1 MNIRQVSAICLS
13 IAATHFVYAASNVAN
28 PVNDSSQAK
37 GIIKN
42 QYIVILN
49 KDAGP
54 SKDFAQNI
62 AKQHAGKVLQSYDT
76 VLKGFAIYLP
86 DTAGVAFIEAMKKNP
101 HVLSVESDTIVNI
114 DATTQSNPD
123 WGLDRIDQKALPLN
137 STYSY
142 LQTGS
147 GTTAYIV
154 DTGILSSHQEF
165 SGRVLSGYT
174 AISDGNGTTDC
185 NGHGTH
191 VAGTVGG
198 TTYGVAKNVNLVPI
212 RILGCDGSGASSNV
226 IAGLDWILKNG
237 KKPAVVNMSLGGAT
251 SSSLD
256 SAVENLYNNGYVMV
270 VAAGNSNTDACTSS
284 PARVSKAITVAATDN
299 TDTRASYSNYG
310 SCVDIFA
317 PGSQINSSWI
327 GSNTA
332 TKILNGTSMATPHVA
347 GVVAEM
353 LQSTPTASPQ
363 TISTNLLNQASS
375 NVVKTLQVAQTAC
388 YINLLN
394 KNIILYD

>member
-1 MNIRQVSAICLS
+1 MRQVSAICLS
-13 IAATHFVYAASNVAN
+13 IAATHFVYAASNVVN

-86 DTAGVAFIEAMKKNP
+86 DTAGAAFIEAMKKNP

-270 VAAGNSNTDACTSS
+270 VAAGHSNTDACTSS

-375 NVVKTLQVAQTAC
+375 NVVK
-388 YINLLN
+388 NPSGSPNRLLY
-394 KNIILYD
+394 KSP

>member
-42 QYIVILN
+42 HYIVILN

-86 DTAGVAFIEAMKKNP
+86 DTAGTAFIEAMKKNP
-101 HVLSVESDTIVNI
+101 QVLSVESDTIVNI

-137 STYSY
+137 SAYSY

-375 NVVKTLQVAQTAC
+375 NVVK
-388 YINLLN
+388 NPSGSPNRLLY
-394 KNIILYD
+394 KSP

>member
-1 MNIRQVSAICLS
+1 MNIRHVSAICLS
-13 IAATHFVYAASNVAN
+13 IAATHFVYAASNVTN

-62 AKQHAGKVLQSYDT
+62 AKQHVGKVLQSYDT

-86 DTAGVAFIEAMKKNP
+86 DTAGTAFIEAMKKNP
-101 HVLSVESDTIVNI
+101 QVLSVESDTIVNI

-137 STYSY
+137 SAYSY

-198 TTYGVAKNVNLVPI
+198 TTYGVAKSVNLVPI

-375 NVVKTLQVAQTAC
+375 NVVK
-388 YINLLN
+388 NPSGSPNRLLY
-394 KNIILYD
+394 KSP

>member
-1 MNIRQVSAICLS
+1 MKFCQVSTFLLAIALS
-13 IAATHFVYAASNVAN
+13 HLTYAAPATTNSVLG
-28 PVNDSSQAK
+28 SSEAK

-49 KDAGP
+49 KDVG
-54 SKDFAQNI
+54 SSNEFAQGI
-62 AKQHAGKVLQSYDT
+62 AKQHGGKVLQTYDA

-86 DTAGVAFIEAMKKNP
+86 DVAGTAFVEAMKKNP
-101 HVLSVESDTIVNI
+101 KVVSIENDTIMKV

-123 WGLDRIDQKALPLN
+123 WGLDRIDQRNLPLD
-137 STYSY
+137 SAYSY

-154 DTGILSSHQEF
+154 DTGILSTHQQF

-174 AISDGNGTTDC
+174 AISDGNGTSDC
-185 NGHGTH
+185 HGHGTH

-198 TTYGVAKNVNLVPI
+198 STYGVAKNVSLVPI

-237 KKPAVVNMSLGGAT
+237 KKPAVVNISLGGEANA
-251 SSSLD
+251 SLD
-256 SAVENLYNNGYVMV
+256 SAVENLFNNGYVMV
-270 VAAGNSNTDACTSS
+270 VAAGNSNTDACSSS

-332 TKILNGTSMATPHVA
+332 TKVLNGTSMATPHVV

-353 LQSTPTASPQ
+353 LQSTPTATPQ

-375 NVVKTLQVAQTAC
+375 NVVK
-388 YINLLN
+388 NPSGSPNRLLY
-394 KNIILYD
+394 KSP

>member
-1 MNIRQVSAICLS
+1 MEIVMNIRQVSAICLS
-13 IAATHFVYAASNVAN
+13 IAATHFVYAASNVVN

-86 DTAGVAFIEAMKKNP
+86 DTAGAAFIEAMKKNP

-198 TTYGVAKNVNLVPI
+198 TTYGVAKSVNLVPI

-375 NVVKTLQVAQTAC
+375 NVVK
-388 YINLLN
+388 NPSGSPNRLLY
-394 KNIILYD
+394 KSP

>member
-1 MNIRQVSAICLS
+1 MKFGQISIFLLAIALS
-13 IAATHFVYAASNVAN
+13 HLTYAVPATTNSVL
-28 PVNDSSQAK
+28 SSSEAK

-49 KDAGP
+49 KEVG
-54 SKDFAQNI
+54 SSNEFAQGI
-62 AKQHAGKVLQSYDT
+62 AKQHGGKVLQAYDT
-76 VLKGFAIYLP
+76 VLKGFAVYLP
-86 DTAGVAFIEAMKKNP
+86 EAAGTAFVEAMKKNP
-101 HVLSVESDTIVNI
+101 NVLSVENDTVMKI

-123 WGLDRIDQKALPLN
+123 WGLDRIDQKTLPLN

-154 DTGILSSHQEF
+154 DTGILSTHQQF

-174 AISDGNGTTDC
+174 AISDGNGTSDC
-185 NGHGTH
+185 HGHGTH

-198 TTYGVAKNVNLVPI
+198 STYGVAKNVSLVPI
-212 RILGCDGSGASSNV
+212 RILGCDGSGAASNV

-237 KKPAVVNMSLGGAT
+237 KKPAVVNMSLGGDAST
-251 SSSLD
+251 SLD
-256 SAVENLYNNGYVMV
+256 SAVENLFNNGYVMV
-270 VAAGNSNTDACTSS
+270 VAAGNSNTDACSSS

-332 TKILNGTSMATPHVA
+332 TKVLNGTSMATPHAA
-347 GVVAEM
+347 GVVAQM
-353 LQSTPTASPQ
+353 LQSTPTATPQ
-363 TISTNLLNQASS
+363 TISNNLLNQASN
-375 NVVKTLQVAQTAC
+375 NVVK
-388 YINLLN
+388 NPSGSPNRLLY
-394 KNIILYD
+394 KSPQ

>member
-1 MNIRQVSAICLS
+1 MSAICLS
-13 IAATHFVYAASNVAN
+13 IAATHFVYAASNVTN

-86 DTAGVAFIEAMKKNP
+86 DTAGTAFIEAMKKNP
-101 HVLSVESDTIVNI
+101 QVLSVESDTIVNI

-317 PGSQINSSWI
+317 PGSQINSSWT

-375 NVVKTLQVAQTAC
+375 NVVK
-388 YINLLN
+388 NPSGSPNRLLY
-394 KNIILYD
+394 KSP

>member
-1 MNIRQVSAICLS
+1 MKFCQVSTFLLAIALS
-13 IAATHFVYAASNVAN
+13 HLTYAAPATTNSVLG
-28 PVNDSSQAK
+28 SSEAK

-49 KDAGP
+49 KDVG
-54 SKDFAQNI
+54 SSNEFAQGI
-62 AKQHAGKVLQSYDT
+62 AKQHGGKVLQTYDA

-86 DTAGVAFIEAMKKNP
+86 DVAGTAFVEAMKKNP
-101 HVLSVESDTIVNI
+101 KVVSVENDTIMKI

-123 WGLDRIDQKALPLN
+123 WGLDRIDQKNLPLD
-137 STYSY
+137 SAYSY

-154 DTGILSSHQEF
+154 DTGILSTHQQF

-174 AISDGNGTTDC
+174 AISDGNGTSDC
-185 NGHGTH
+185 HGHGTH

-198 TTYGVAKNVNLVPI
+198 STYGVAKNVSLVPI

-237 KKPAVVNMSLGGAT
+237 KKPAVVNMSLGGEANT
-251 SSSLD
+251 SLD
-256 SAVENLYNNGYVMV
+256 SAVENLFNNGYVMV
-270 VAAGNSNTDACTSS
+270 VAAGNSNTDACSSS
-284 PARVSKAITVAATDN
+284 PARVSKAITVAATDS
-299 TDTRASYSNYG
+299 TDARASYSNYG

-332 TKILNGTSMATPHVA
+332 TKVLNGTSMATPHVA

-353 LQSTPTASPQ
+353 LQSTPTATPQ

-375 NVVKTLQVAQTAC
+375 NVVK
-388 YINLLN
+388 NPSGSPNRLLY
-394 KNIILYD
+394 KSPQ

>member
-13 IAATHFVYAASNVAN
+13 IAATHFVYAASNVTN

-86 DTAGVAFIEAMKKNP
+86 DTAGTAFIEAMKKNP
-101 HVLSVESDTIVNI
+101 QVLSVESDTIVNI

-137 STYSY
+137 SAYSY

-154 DTGILSSHQEF
+154 DTGILSSNQEF

-256 SAVENLYNNGYVMV
+256 SAVENLFNNGYVMV

-375 NVVKTLQVAQTAC
+375 NVVK
-388 YINLLN
+388 NPSGSPNRLLY
-394 KNIILYD
+394 KSP

>member
-13 IAATHFVYAASNVAN
+13 IAATHFVYAASNVVN

-86 DTAGVAFIEAMKKNP
+86 DTAGAAFIEAMKKNP
-101 HVLSVESDTIVNI
+101 QVLSVESDTIVNI

-375 NVVKTLQVAQTAC
+375 NVVK
-388 YINLLN
+388 NPSGSPNRLLY
-394 KNIILYD
+394 KSP

>member
-1 MNIRQVSAICLS
+1 MKFCQVSTFLLAIALS
-13 IAATHFVYAASNVAN
+13 HLTYAAPATTNSVL
-28 PVNDSSQAK
+28 SSSEAK

-49 KDAGP
+49 KDVG
-54 SKDFAQNI
+54 SSNEFAQGI
-62 AKQHAGKVLQSYDT
+62 AKQHGGKVLQTYDA

-86 DTAGVAFIEAMKKNP
+86 DVAGTAFVEAMKKNP
-101 HVLSVESDTIVNI
+101 KVVSVENDTIMKV

-123 WGLDRIDQKALPLN
+123 WGLDRIDQKNLPLD
-137 STYSY
+137 SAYSY

-154 DTGILSSHQEF
+154 DTGILSTHQQF

-174 AISDGNGTTDC
+174 AISDGNGINDC
-185 NGHGTH
+185 HGHGTH

-198 TTYGVAKNVNLVPI
+198 STYGVAKNVSLVPI

-237 KKPAVVNMSLGGAT
+237 KKPAVVNMSLGGDANT
-251 SSSLD
+251 SLD
-256 SAVENLYNNGYVMV
+256 SAVENLFNNGYVMV
-270 VAAGNSNTDACTSS
+270 VAAGNSNTDACSSS
-284 PARVSKAITVAATDN
+284 PARVSKAITVAATDS

-332 TKILNGTSMATPHVA
+332 TKVLNGTSMATPHVV

-353 LQSTPTASPQ
+353 LQSTPTATPQ
-363 TISTNLLNQASS
+363 TISNNLLNQASN
-375 NVVKTLQVAQTAC
+375 NVVK
-388 YINLLN
+388 NPSGSPNRLLY
-394 KNIILYD
+394 KSPQ

>member
-1 MNIRQVSAICLS
+1 MKIRKVSAVFLTM
-13 IAATHFVYAASNVAN
+13 AATHLAYAAPNLLNSAI
-28 PVNDSSQAK
+28 DSSQAK

-49 KDAGP
+49 KDIGP
-54 SKDFAQNI
+54 AKDFAQNI
-62 AKQHAGKVLQSYDT
+62 AKQHGGRILQSYDSA
-76 VLKGFAIYLP
+76 LKGFAIYLP
-86 DTAGVAFIEAMKKNP
+86 DTAGTAFIEAMKKNP
-101 HVLSVESDTIVNI
+101 QVLSVENDTVVNI
-114 DATTQSNPD
+114 DATTQTNPD

-142 LQTGS
+142 SQTGS

-154 DTGILSSHQEF
+154 DTGILSIHQEF

-198 TTYGVAKNVNLVPI
+198 TTYGVAKNVKLVPV

-237 KKPAVVNMSLGGAT
+237 SKPAVVNMSLGGAA

-284 PARVSKAITVAATDN
+284 PARTSNAITVAATDN

-332 TKILNGTSMATPHVA
+332 TKVLNGTSMATPHVA
-347 GVVAEM
+347 GVVAEL
-353 LQSTPTASPQ
+353 LQSTPTATPQ
-363 TISTNLLNQASS
+363 TITSNLLNQATSD
-375 NVVKTLQVAQTAC
+375 VVK
-388 YINLLN
+388 NPSGSPNRLLY
-394 KNIILYD
+394 KSP

>member
-1 MNIRQVSAICLS
+1 MEIVMNIRQVSAICLS

-86 DTAGVAFIEAMKKNP
+86 DTAGAAFIEAMKKNP

-237 KKPAVVNMSLGGAT
+237 KKPAVVNMSLGGEANA
-251 SSSLD
+251 SLD
-256 SAVENLYNNGYVMV
+256 SAVENLFNNGYVMV
-270 VAAGNSNTDACTSS
+270 VAAGNSNTDACSSS
-284 PARVSKAITVAATDN
+284 PARVSKAITVAATDS

-332 TKILNGTSMATPHVA
+332 TKVLNGTSMATPHVV

-353 LQSTPTASPQ
+353 LQSTPTATPQ
-363 TISTNLLNQASS
+363 TTSTNLLNQASN
-375 NVVKTLQVAQTAC
+375 NVVKNPSGSPNRLLYKSAQ
-388 YINLLN
+388 
-394 KNIILYD
+394 

>member
-13 IAATHFVYAASNVAN
+13 IAATHFVYAASNVTN

-86 DTAGVAFIEAMKKNP
+86 DTAGAAFIEAMKKNP

-137 STYSY
+137 SAYSY

-310 SCVDIFA
+310 GCVDIFA

-375 NVVKTLQVAQTAC
+375 NVVK
-388 YINLLN
+388 NPSGSPNRLLY
-394 KNIILYD
+394 KSP

>member
-1 MNIRQVSAICLS
+1 MKIRKVSAVFLS
-13 IAATHFVYAASNVAN
+13 MAATHLAYAAPNLLNSAI
-28 PVNDSSQAK
+28 DSSQAK

-49 KDAGP
+49 KDNGP
-54 SKDFAQNI
+54 AKDFAQNI
-62 AKQHAGKVLQSYDT
+62 AKQHGGRILQSYDSA
-76 VLKGFAIYLP
+76 LKGFAIYLP
-86 DTAGVAFIEAMKKNP
+86 DTAGTAFIEAMKKNP
-101 HVLSVESDTIVNI
+101 QVLSVENDTVVNI
-114 DATTQSNPD
+114 DATTQTNPD

-142 LQTGS
+142 SQTGT

-154 DTGILSSHQEF
+154 DTGILSTHQEF
-165 SGRVLSGYT
+165 SGRVLNGYT

-198 TTYGVAKNVNLVPI
+198 TTYGVAKNVKLVPV

-237 KKPAVVNMSLGGAT
+237 SKPAVVNMSLGGAA

-284 PARVSKAITVAATDN
+284 PARTSNAITVAATDN

-332 TKILNGTSMATPHVA
+332 TKVLNGTSMATPHVA
-347 GVVAEM
+347 GVVAE
-353 LQSTPTASPQ
+353 LFQSTPTATPQ
-363 TISTNLLNQASS
+363 TITSNLLNQATSD
-375 NVVKTLQVAQTAC
+375 VVK
-388 YINLLN
+388 NPSGSPNRLLY
-394 KNIILYD
+394 KSP

>member
-1 MNIRQVSAICLS
+1 MKFCQVSTFLLTIALS
-13 IAATHFVYAASNVAN
+13 HLTYAAPATTNSVL
-28 PVNDSSQAK
+28 SSSEAK

-49 KDAGP
+49 KDVG
-54 SKDFAQNI
+54 SSNEFAQGI
-62 AKQHAGKVLQSYDT
+62 AKQHGGKVLQTYDA

-86 DTAGVAFIEAMKKNP
+86 DVAGTAFIEAMKKNP
-101 HVLSVESDTIVNI
+101 KVVSVENDTIMKI

-123 WGLDRIDQKALPLN
+123 WGLDRIDQKNLPLD
-137 STYSY
+137 SAYSY

-154 DTGILSSHQEF
+154 DTGILSTHQQF

-174 AISDGNGTTDC
+174 AISDGNGTSDC
-185 NGHGTH
+185 HGHGTH

-198 TTYGVAKNVNLVPI
+198 STYGVAKNVSLVPI

-237 KKPAVVNMSLGGAT
+237 KKPAVVNMSLGGEANA
-251 SSSLD
+251 SLD
-256 SAVENLYNNGYVMV
+256 SAVENLFNNGYVMV
-270 VAAGNSNTDACTSS
+270 VAAGNSNTDACSSS
-284 PARVSKAITVAATDN
+284 PARVSKAITVAATDS

-332 TKILNGTSMATPHVA
+332 TKVLNGTSMATPHVV

-353 LQSTPTASPQ
+353 LQSTPTATPQ
-363 TISTNLLNQASS
+363 TISNNLLNQASN
-375 NVVKTLQVAQTAC
+375 NVVKNPSVSP
-388 YINLLN
+388 NRLLY
-394 KNIILYD
+394 KSP

>member
-86 DTAGVAFIEAMKKNP
+86 DTAGAAFIEAMKKNP

-237 KKPAVVNMSLGGAT
+237 KKPAVVNISLGGAT

-375 NVVKTLQVAQTAC
+375 NVVK
-388 YINLLN
+388 NPSGSPNRLLY
-394 KNIILYD
+394 KSP

>member
-1 MNIRQVSAICLS
+1 MKFCQVSTFLLTIALS
-13 IAATHFVYAASNVAN
+13 HLTYAAPATTNSVLG
-28 PVNDSSQAK
+28 SSEAK

-49 KDAGP
+49 KDVG
-54 SKDFAQNI
+54 SSNEFAQGI
-62 AKQHAGKVLQSYDT
+62 AKQHGGRGLQTYDA

-86 DTAGVAFIEAMKKNP
+86 DVAGTAFVEAMKKNP
-101 HVLSVESDTIVNI
+101 KVVSVENDTIMKI

-123 WGLDRIDQKALPLN
+123 WGLDRIDQKNLPLD
-137 STYSY
+137 SAYSY
-142 LQTGS
+142 SQTGS

-154 DTGILSSHQEF
+154 DTGILSTHQQF

-174 AISDGNGTTDC
+174 AISDGNGTSDC
-185 NGHGTH
+185 HGHGTH

-198 TTYGVAKNVNLVPI
+198 STYGVAKNVSLVPI

-237 KKPAVVNMSLGGAT
+237 KKPAVVNMSLGGEANA
-251 SSSLD
+251 SLD
-256 SAVENLYNNGYVMV
+256 SAVENLFNNGYVMV
-270 VAAGNSNTDACTSS
+270 VAAGNSNTDACSTS
-284 PARVSKAITVAATDN
+284 PARVSKAITVAATDS

-332 TKILNGTSMATPHVA
+332 TKVLNGTSMATPHVV

-353 LQSTPTASPQ
+353 LQSTPTTTPQ

-375 NVVKTLQVAQTAC
+375 NVVK
-388 YINLLN
+388 NPSGSPNRLLY
-394 KNIILYD
+394 KSP

>member
-1 MNIRQVSAICLS
+1 MKFCQVSTFLLAIALS
-13 IAATHFVYAASNVAN
+13 HLTYAAPATTNSVLG
-28 PVNDSSQAK
+28 SSEAK

-49 KDAGP
+49 KDVG
-54 SKDFAQNI
+54 SSNEFAQGI
-62 AKQHAGKVLQSYDT
+62 AKQHGGKVLQTYDA

-86 DTAGVAFIEAMKKNP
+86 DVAGTAFVEAMKKNP
-101 HVLSVESDTIVNI
+101 KVVSIENDTIMKV

-123 WGLDRIDQKALPLN
+123 WGLDRIDQRNLPLD
-137 STYSY
+137 SAYSY

-154 DTGILSSHQEF
+154 DTGILSTHQQF
-165 SGRVLSGYT
+165 SGLVLSGYT
-174 AISDGNGTTDC
+174 AISDGNGTSDC
-185 NGHGTH
+185 HGHGTH

-198 TTYGVAKNVNLVPI
+198 STYGVAKNVSLVPI

-237 KKPAVVNMSLGGAT
+237 KKPAVVNMSLGGEANT
-251 SSSLD
+251 SLD
-256 SAVENLYNNGYVMV
+256 SAVENLFNNGYVMV
-270 VAAGNSNTDACTSS
+270 VAAGNSNTDACSSS

-332 TKILNGTSMATPHVA
+332 TKVLNGTSMATPHVV

-353 LQSTPTASPQ
+353 LQSTPTATPQ

-375 NVVKTLQVAQTAC
+375 NVVK
-388 YINLLN
+388 NPSGSPNRLLY
-394 KNIILYD
+394 KSP

>member
-1 MNIRQVSAICLS
+1 MKFCQVSTFLLTIALS
-13 IAATHFVYAASNVAN
+13 HLTYAAPATTNSVLG
-28 PVNDSSQAK
+28 SSEAK

-49 KDAGP
+49 KDVG
-54 SKDFAQNI
+54 SSNEFAQGI
-62 AKQHAGKVLQSYDT
+62 AKQHGGKVLQTYDA

-86 DTAGVAFIEAMKKNP
+86 DVAGTAFVEAMKKNP
-101 HVLSVESDTIVNI
+101 KVVSVENDTIMKV

-123 WGLDRIDQKALPLN
+123 WGLDRIDQKNLPLD
-137 STYSY
+137 SAYSY

-154 DTGILSSHQEF
+154 DTGILSTHQQF

-174 AISDGNGTTDC
+174 AISDGNGTSDC
-185 NGHGTH
+185 HGHGTH

-198 TTYGVAKNVNLVPI
+198 STYGVAKNVSLVPI

-237 KKPAVVNMSLGGAT
+237 KKPAVVNMSLGGEANA
-251 SSSLD
+251 SLD
-256 SAVENLYNNGYVMV
+256 SAVENLFNNGYVMV
-270 VAAGNSNTDACTSS
+270 VAAGNSNTDACSSS
-284 PARVSKAITVAATDN
+284 PARVSKAITVAATDS

-332 TKILNGTSMATPHVA
+332 TKVLNGTSMATPHVV

-353 LQSTPTASPQ
+353 LQSTPTATPQ
-363 TISTNLLNQASS
+363 TISNNLLNQASN
-375 NVVKTLQVAQTAC
+375 NVVKNPSGSPNRLLYKSAQ
-388 YINLLN
+388 
-394 KNIILYD
+394 

>member
-1 MNIRQVSAICLS
+1 MKFCQVSIFLLAIALS
-13 IAATHFVYAASNVAN
+13 HLTYAAPATTNSVLG
-28 PVNDSSQAK
+28 SSEAK

-49 KDAGP
+49 KDVG
-54 SKDFAQNI
+54 SSNEFAQGI
-62 AKQHAGKVLQSYDT
+62 AKQHGGKVLQTYDA

-86 DTAGVAFIEAMKKNP
+86 DVAGTAFVEAMKKNP
-101 HVLSVESDTIVNI
+101 KVVSVENDTIMKV

-123 WGLDRIDQKALPLN
+123 WGLDRIDQKNLPLD
-137 STYSY
+137 SAYSY

-154 DTGILSSHQEF
+154 DTGILSTHQQF

-174 AISDGNGTTDC
+174 AISDGNGTSDC
-185 NGHGTH
+185 HGHGTH

-198 TTYGVAKNVNLVPI
+198 STYGVAKNVSLVPI

-237 KKPAVVNMSLGGAT
+237 KKPAVVNMSLGGEANA
-251 SSSLD
+251 SLD
-256 SAVENLYNNGYVMV
+256 SAVENLFNNGYVMV
-270 VAAGNSNTDACTSS
+270 VAAGNSNTDACSSS

-332 TKILNGTSMATPHVA
+332 TKVLNGTSMATPHVV

-353 LQSTPTASPQ
+353 LQSTPTATPQ

-375 NVVKTLQVAQTAC
+375 NVVK
-388 YINLLN
+388 NPSGSPNRLLY
-394 KNIILYD
+394 KSP

>member
-1 MNIRQVSAICLS
+1 MKLCQLPAACLTM
-13 IAATHFVYAASNVAN
+13 AAVNLVHAAPNTTSSLL
-28 PVNDSSQAK
+28 DSSQAK

-54 SKDFAQNI
+54 SIDFAQNI
-62 AKQHAGKVLQSYDT
+62 AKQHGAKVLQSYDN

-86 DTAGVAFIEAMKKNP
+86 ETAATAFVEAMKKNP
-101 HVLSVESDTIVNI
+101 QVLSVENDIVMKI

-137 STYSY
+137 SAYSY

-154 DTGILSSHQEF
+154 DTGILSSHQQF

-198 TTYGVAKNVNLVPI
+198 STYGVAKNVNLVPI

-237 KKPAVVNMSLGGAT
+237 KKPAVVNMSLGGDAST
-251 SSSLD
+251 SLD
-256 SAVENLYNNGYVMV
+256 SAVENLFDNGYVMV
-270 VAAGNSNTDACTSS
+270 VAAGNSNTDACSAS
-284 PARVSKAITVAATDN
+284 PARVSKALTVAATDS

-332 TKILNGTSMATPHVA
+332 TKVLNGTSMATPHVA

-353 LQSTPTASPQ
+353 LQSTPTATPQ

-375 NVVKTLQVAQTAC
+375 NVVK
-388 YINLLN
+388 NPSGSPNRLLY
-394 KNIILYD
+394 KSP

>member
-1 MNIRQVSAICLS
+1 MKFCQVSAAFLTL
-13 IAATHFVYAASNVAN
+13 AAVNLVHAAPNTTSSLL
-28 PVNDSSQAK
+28 DSSQAK

-54 SKDFAQNI
+54 SVDFAQNI
-62 AKQHAGKVLQSYDT
+62 AKQHGAKVLHSYDT

-86 DTAGVAFIEAMKKNP
+86 DTAATAFVEAMKKNP
-101 HVLSVESDTIVNI
+101 QVLSIENDTVMKI

-154 DTGILSSHQEF
+154 DTGILSSHQQF

-174 AISDGNGTTDC
+174 AISDGNGTSDC

-198 TTYGVAKNVNLVPI
+198 STYGVAKNVNLVPI

-237 KKPAVVNMSLGGAT
+237 KKPAVVNMSLGGDAST
-251 SSSLD
+251 SLD
-256 SAVENLYNNGYVMV
+256 SAVENLFNNGYVMV
-270 VAAGNSNTDACTSS
+270 VAAGNSNTDACSAS
-284 PARVSKAITVAATDN
+284 PARVSKALTVAATDS

-332 TKILNGTSMATPHVA
+332 TKVLNGTSMATPHVA

-353 LQSTPTASPQ
+353 LQSTPTATPQ

-375 NVVKTLQVAQTAC
+375 NVVK
-388 YINLLN
+388 NPSGSPNRLLY
-394 KNIILYD
+394 KSP

>member
-1 MNIRQVSAICLS
+1 MKFCQVSTFLLAIALS
-13 IAATHFVYAASNVAN
+13 HLTYAAPATTNSVLG
-28 PVNDSSQAK
+28 SSEAK

-49 KDAGP
+49 KDVG
-54 SKDFAQNI
+54 SSNEFAQGI
-62 AKQHAGKVLQSYDT
+62 AKQHGGKVLQTYDA

-86 DTAGVAFIEAMKKNP
+86 DVAGTAFVEAMKKNP
-101 HVLSVESDTIVNI
+101 KVVSVENDTIMKV

-123 WGLDRIDQKALPLN
+123 WGLDRIDQRNLPLD
-137 STYSY
+137 SAYSY

-154 DTGILSSHQEF
+154 DTGILSTHQQF

-174 AISDGNGTTDC
+174 AISDGNGTSDC
-185 NGHGTH
+185 HGHGTH

-198 TTYGVAKNVNLVPI
+198 STYGVAKNVRLVPI

-237 KKPAVVNMSLGGAT
+237 KKPAVVNMSLGGGAST
-251 SSSLD
+251 SLD
-256 SAVENLYNNGYVMV
+256 SAVENLFNNGYVMV
-270 VAAGNSNTDACTSS
+270 AAAGNSNTDACNSS
-284 PARVSKAITVAATDN
+284 PARVSKAITVAATDS

-310 SCVDIFA
+310 GCVDIFA
-317 PGSQINSSWI
+317 PGTQINSAWI

-353 LQSTPTASPQ
+353 LQSTPTATPQ

-375 NVVKTLQVAQTAC
+375 NVVK
-388 YINLLN
+388 NPSGSPNRLLY
-394 KNIILYD
+394 KSP

>member
-1 MNIRQVSAICLS
+1 MKFCQVSTFLLAIALS
-13 IAATHFVYAASNVAN
+13 HLTYAAPATTNSVL
-28 PVNDSSQAK
+28 SSSEAK

-49 KDAGP
+49 KDVG
-54 SKDFAQNI
+54 SSNEFAQGI
-62 AKQHAGKVLQSYDT
+62 AKQHGGKVLQTYDA

-86 DTAGVAFIEAMKKNP
+86 DVAGTAFVEAMKKNP
-101 HVLSVESDTIVNI
+101 KVVSVENDTIMKI

-123 WGLDRIDQKALPLN
+123 WGLDRIDQRNLPLD
-137 STYSY
+137 SAYSY

-154 DTGILSSHQEF
+154 DTGILSTHQQF

-174 AISDGNGTTDC
+174 AISDGNGTSDC
-185 NGHGTH
+185 HGHGTH

-198 TTYGVAKNVNLVPI
+198 STYGVAKNVSLVPI

-237 KKPAVVNMSLGGAT
+237 KKPAVVNMSLGGEANT
-251 SSSLD
+251 SLD
-256 SAVENLYNNGYVMV
+256 SAVENLFNNGYVMV
-270 VAAGNSNTDACTSS
+270 VAAGNSNTDACSSS
-284 PARVSKAITVAATDN
+284 PARVSKAITVAATDS

-332 TKILNGTSMATPHVA
+332 TKVLNGTSMATPHVA

-353 LQSTPTASPQ
+353 LQSTPTATPQ

-375 NVVKTLQVAQTAC
+375 NVVK
-388 YINLLN
+388 NPSGSPNRLLY
-394 KNIILYD
+394 KSPQ

>member
-1 MNIRQVSAICLS
+1 MKFCQVSSFLLT
-13 IAATHFVYAASNVAN
+13 IAVSHLIYAAPATTNSVLS
-28 PVNDSSQAK
+28 SSQAK

-54 SKDFAQNI
+54 SNDFAQNI
-62 AKQHAGKVLQSYDT
+62 AKQHGGKVLQTYDT
-76 VLKGFAIYLP
+76 VLKGFAVYLP
-86 DTAGVAFIEAMKKNP
+86 EAAGTAFVEAMKKNP
-101 HVLSVESDTIVNI
+101 NVLSVENDTIMKI

-123 WGLDRIDQKALPLN
+123 WGLDRIDQKTLPLN
-137 STYSY
+137 SAYSY

-154 DTGILSSHQEF
+154 DTGILSTHQQF

-198 TTYGVAKNVNLVPI
+198 STYGVAKNVSLVPI

-237 KKPAVVNMSLGGAT
+237 KKPAVVNMSLGGDAST
-251 SSSLD
+251 SLD
-256 SAVENLYNNGYVMV
+256 SAVENLFNNGYVMV
-270 VAAGNSNTDACTSS
+270 VAAGNSNTDACSSS

-332 TKILNGTSMATPHVA
+332 TKVLNGTSMATPHTAGIVA
-347 GVVAEM
+347 QM
-353 LQSTPTASPQ
+353 LQSTPSATPQ

-375 NVVKTLQVAQTAC
+375 NVVK
-388 YINLLN
+388 NPSGSPNRLLY
-394 KNIILYD
+394 KSP

>member
-1 MNIRQVSAICLS
+1 MKFCQVSAAFLTL
-13 IAATHFVYAASNVAN
+13 AAVNLVHAAPNTTSSLL
-28 PVNDSSQAK
+28 DSSQAK

-54 SKDFAQNI
+54 SIDFAQNI
-62 AKQHAGKVLQSYDT
+62 AKQHGAKVLQSYDT

-86 DTAGVAFIEAMKKNP
+86 DTAATAFVEAMKKNP
-101 HVLSVESDTIVNI
+101 QVLSVENDIVMKI

-123 WGLDRIDQKALPLN
+123 WGLDRIDQKTLPLN
-137 STYSY
+137 SAYSY

-154 DTGILSSHQEF
+154 DTGILSSHQQF

-174 AISDGNGTTDC
+174 AISDGNGTSDC

-198 TTYGVAKNVNLVPI
+198 STYGVAKNVNLVPI

-237 KKPAVVNMSLGGAT
+237 KKPAVVNMSLGGDAST
-251 SSSLD
+251 SLD
-256 SAVENLYNNGYVMV
+256 SAVENLFNNGYVMV
-270 VAAGNSNTDACTSS
+270 VAAGNSNTDACSAS
-284 PARVSKAITVAATDN
+284 PARVSKALTVAATDS

-332 TKILNGTSMATPHVA
+332 TKVLNGTSMATPHVA

-353 LQSTPTASPQ
+353 LQSTPTATPQ
-363 TISTNLLNQASS
+363 TISTNLLNQAST
-375 NVVKTLQVAQTAC
+375 NVVK
-388 YINLLN
+388 NPSGSPNRLLY
-394 KNIILYD
+394 KSP

>member
-1 MNIRQVSAICLS
+1 MKFGQVSTFLLTIALS
-13 IAATHFVYAASNVAN
+13 HLTYAAPATTNSVL
-28 PVNDSSQAK
+28 SSSEAK

-49 KDAGP
+49 KDVG
-54 SKDFAQNI
+54 SSNEFAQGI
-62 AKQHAGKVLQSYDT
+62 AKQHGGKVLQTYDA

-86 DTAGVAFIEAMKKNP
+86 DVAGTAFVEAMKKNP
-101 HVLSVESDTIVNI
+101 KVVSVENDTIMKI

-123 WGLDRIDQKALPLN
+123 WGLDRIDQKNLPLD
-137 STYSY
+137 SAYSY

-154 DTGILSSHQEF
+154 DTGILSTHQQF

-174 AISDGNGTTDC
+174 AISDGNGTSDC
-185 NGHGTH
+185 HGHGTH

-198 TTYGVAKNVNLVPI
+198 STYGVAKNVSLVPI

-237 KKPAVVNMSLGGAT
+237 KKPAVVNMSLGGEANA
-251 SSSLD
+251 SLD
-256 SAVENLYNNGYVMV
+256 SAVENLFNNGYVMV
-270 VAAGNSNTDACTSS
+270 VAAGNSNTDACSSS
-284 PARVSKAITVAATDN
+284 PARVSKAITVAATDS

-332 TKILNGTSMATPHVA
+332 TKVLNGTSMATPHVA

-353 LQSTPTASPQ
+353 LQSTPTATPQ

-375 NVVKTLQVAQTAC
+375 NVVK
-388 YINLLN
+388 NPSGSPNRLLY
-394 KNIILYD
+394 KSPQ

>member
-1 MNIRQVSAICLS
+1 MKFCQVSAAFLTM
-13 IAATHFVYAASNVAN
+13 AA
-28 PVNDSSQAK
+28 VNLVHAVPNTTSSLLDSSQAK

-54 SKDFAQNI
+54 SIDFAQNI
-62 AKQHAGKVLQSYDT
+62 AKQHGAKVLQSYDT

-86 DTAGVAFIEAMKKNP
+86 DTAATAFVEAMKKNP
-101 HVLSVESDTIVNI
+101 KVLSVENDIVMKI

-137 STYSY
+137 SAYSY

-154 DTGILSSHQEF
+154 DTGILSSHQQF

-198 TTYGVAKNVNLVPI
+198 STYGVAKNVNLVPI
-212 RILGCDGSGASSNV
+212 RILGCDGSGASSSV

-237 KKPAVVNMSLGGAT
+237 KKPAVVNMSLGGDAST
-251 SSSLD
+251 SLD
-256 SAVENLYNNGYVMV
+256 SAVENLFDNGYVMV
-270 VAAGNSNTDACTSS
+270 VAAGNSNTDACSAS
-284 PARVSKAITVAATDN
+284 PARVSKALTVAATDN

-332 TKILNGTSMATPHVA
+332 TKVLNGTSMATPHVA

-353 LQSTPTASPQ
+353 LQSTPTATPQ

-375 NVVKTLQVAQTAC
+375 N
-388 YINLLN
+388 
-394 KNIILYD
+394 

>member
-13 IAATHFVYAASNVAN
+13 IAATHFVYAASNVTN

-62 AKQHAGKVLQSYDT
+62 ANQHAGKVLQSYDT

-86 DTAGVAFIEAMKKNP
+86 DTAGTAFIEAMKKNP
-101 HVLSVESDTIVNI
+101 QVLSVESDTIVNI
-114 DATTQSNPD
+114 DTTTQSNPD

-237 KKPAVVNMSLGGAT
+237 KKPAVVNMSLGGEANA
-251 SSSLD
+251 SLD
-256 SAVENLYNNGYVMV
+256 SAVENLFNNGYVMV
-270 VAAGNSNTDACTSS
+270 VAAGNSNTDACSSS
-284 PARVSKAITVAATDN
+284 PARVSKAITVAATDS

-332 TKILNGTSMATPHVA
+332 TKVLNGTSMATPHVV

-353 LQSTPTASPQ
+353 LQSTPTATPQ
-363 TISTNLLNQASS
+363 TTSTNLLNQASN
-375 NVVKTLQVAQTAC
+375 NVVKNPSGSPNRLLYKSAQ
-388 YINLLN
+388 
-394 KNIILYD
+394 

>member
-1 MNIRQVSAICLS
+1 MKFCQVSAVFLTM
-13 IAATHFVYAASNVAN
+13 AAVNFVYAATPTPSSIL
-28 PVNDSSQAK
+28 DSSQVK

-49 KDAGP
+49 KDAGLP
-54 SKDFAQNI
+54 TDFAQNI
-62 AKQHAGKVLQSYDT
+62 AKQHGGKILQSYDT

-86 DTAGVAFIEAMKKNP
+86 DTAATAFVEAMKKNP
-101 HVLSVESDTIVNI
+101 QVISVENDTVMKI

-123 WGLDRIDQKALPLN
+123 WGLDRVDQKALPLN

-142 LQTGS
+142 SQTGS

-154 DTGILSSHQEF
+154 DTGILSSHQQF
-165 SGRVLSGYT
+165 SGRVQAGYT
-174 AISDGNGTTDC
+174 AISDGKGTTDC

-198 TTYGVAKNVNLVPI
+198 STYGVAKNVSLVPV

-237 KKPAVVNMSLGGAT
+237 KKPAVVNMSLGGDA
-251 SSSLD
+251 SASLD
-256 SAVENLYNNGYVMV
+256 SAVENLFNNGYVMV
-270 VAAGNSNTDACTSS
+270 VAAGNSNTDACNSS

-332 TKILNGTSMATPHVA
+332 TKVLNGTSMATPHVA

-353 LQSTPTASPQ
+353 LQSTPTATPQ
-363 TISTNLLNQASS
+363 TISTNLVNQASS
-375 NVVKTLQVAQTAC
+375 NVVK
-388 YINLLN
+388 NPSGSPNRLLY
-394 KNIILYD
+394 KAP

>member
-375 NVVKTLQVAQTAC
+375 NVVK
-388 YINLLN
+388 NPSGSPNRLLY
-394 KNIILYD
+394 KSP

>member
-1 MNIRQVSAICLS
+1 MKFCQVSAAFLTL
-13 IAATHFVYAASNVAN
+13 AAVNLVHAAPNTTISLL
-28 PVNDSSQAK
+28 DSSQAK

-54 SKDFAQNI
+54 SIDFAQNI
-62 AKQHAGKVLQSYDT
+62 AKQHGAKVLQSYDT

-86 DTAGVAFIEAMKKNP
+86 DTAATAFVEAMKKNP
-101 HVLSVESDTIVNI
+101 QVLSIENDTVMKI

-137 STYSY
+137 SAYSY

-154 DTGILSSHQEF
+154 DTGILSSHQQF

-198 TTYGVAKNVNLVPI
+198 STYGVAKNGNLVPI

-237 KKPAVVNMSLGGAT
+237 KKPAVVNMSLGGDAST
-251 SSSLD
+251 SLD
-256 SAVENLYNNGYVMV
+256 SAVENLFDNGYVMV
-270 VAAGNSNTDACTSS
+270 VAAGNSNTDACSAS
-284 PARVSKAITVAATDN
+284 PARVSKALTVAATDN

-332 TKILNGTSMATPHVA
+332 TKVLNGTSMATPHVA

-353 LQSTPTASPQ
+353 LQSTPTATPQ

-375 NVVKTLQVAQTAC
+375 NVVK
-388 YINLLN
+388 NPSGSPNRLLY
-394 KNIILYD
+394 KSP

>member
-1 MNIRQVSAICLS
+1 MKFCQVSTFLLTIALS
-13 IAATHFVYAASNVAN
+13 HLTYAAPATTNSVLG
-28 PVNDSSQAK
+28 SSEAK

-49 KDAGP
+49 KDVG
-54 SKDFAQNI
+54 SSNEFAQGI
-62 AKQHAGKVLQSYDT
+62 AKQHGGRVLQTYDA

-86 DTAGVAFIEAMKKNP
+86 DVAGTAFVEAMKKNP
-101 HVLSVESDTIVNI
+101 KVVSVENDTIMKI

-123 WGLDRIDQKALPLN
+123 WGLDRIDQKNLPLD
-137 STYSY
+137 SAYSY
-142 LQTGS
+142 SQTGS

-154 DTGILSSHQEF
+154 DTGILSTHQQF
-165 SGRVLSGYT
+165 SGWVLSGYT
-174 AISDGNGTTDC
+174 AISDGNGTSDC
-185 NGHGTH
+185 HGHGTH

-198 TTYGVAKNVNLVPI
+198 STYGVAKNVSLVPI

-237 KKPAVVNMSLGGAT
+237 KKPAVVNMSLGGEANA
-251 SSSLD
+251 SLD
-256 SAVENLYNNGYVMV
+256 SAVENLFNNGYVMV
-270 VAAGNSNTDACTSS
+270 VAAGNSNTDACSTS
-284 PARVSKAITVAATDN
+284 PARVSKAITVAATDS

-332 TKILNGTSMATPHVA
+332 TKVLNGTSMATPHVV

-353 LQSTPTASPQ
+353 LQSTPTTTPQ

-375 NVVKTLQVAQTAC
+375 NVVK
-388 YINLLN
+388 NPSGSPNRLLY
-394 KNIILYD
+394 KSP

>member
-1 MNIRQVSAICLS
+1 MKFCQVSTFLLTIALS
-13 IAATHFVYAASNVAN
+13 HLTYAAPATTNSVLG
-28 PVNDSSQAK
+28 SSEAK

-49 KDAGP
+49 KDV
-54 SKDFAQNI
+54 SSSNEFAQGI
-62 AKQHAGKVLQSYDT
+62 AKQHGGRVLQTYDA

-86 DTAGVAFIEAMKKNP
+86 DVAGTAFVEAMKKNP
-101 HVLSVESDTIVNI
+101 KVVSVENDTIMKI

-123 WGLDRIDQKALPLN
+123 WGLDRIDQKNLPLD
-137 STYSY
+137 SAYSY
-142 LQTGS
+142 SQTGS

-154 DTGILSSHQEF
+154 DTGILSTHQQF

-174 AISDGNGTTDC
+174 AISDGNGTSDC
-185 NGHGTH
+185 HGHGTH

-198 TTYGVAKNVNLVPI
+198 STYGVAKNVSLVPI

-237 KKPAVVNMSLGGAT
+237 KKPAVVNMSLGGEANA
-251 SSSLD
+251 SLD
-256 SAVENLYNNGYVMV
+256 SAVENLFNNGYVMV
-270 VAAGNSNTDACTSS
+270 VAAGNSNTDACSTS
-284 PARVSKAITVAATDN
+284 PARVSKAITVAATDS

-332 TKILNGTSMATPHVA
+332 TKVLNGTSMATPHVV

-353 LQSTPTASPQ
+353 LQSTPTTTPQ

-375 NVVKTLQVAQTAC
+375 NVVK
-388 YINLLN
+388 NPSGSPNRLLY
-394 KNIILYD
+394 KSP